1 MNVYKLNIVIIL
13 WLFSLN
19 SFSQVLN
26 LCQGNSMTFNVQAF
40 DSTNSLEWN
49 IISGTGAEI
58 LSGQN
63 TESITVKFDQIGD
76 YILQFK
82 EVALS
87 GCFATREQQ
96 ISVLPNPIAD
106 FESDPFCVYDSIKFY
121 NNSFAIDGLQ
131 TSIWRIGSHEFEGYN
146 FSYKFDNIGQYV
158 IELSVISNNGCT
170 DKNVLEFNISDKPIA
185 DFYSSPQHIST
196 LFPEVEFINLS
207 SDGVVSW
214 DFGDTDTSDQWQPTH
229 TYTSAGWYDVTL
241 ILENEIGC
249 IDSITKKLLVASD
262 ILFYVPSSFTP
273 DGDDINDTFGVIGF
287 NMDSYKSFKLDIYNR
302 WGECIFSS
310 DDHEIKWDGK
320 YKNGKEVQID
330 TYNWSVR
337 VTDELGK
344 EIREIGNVTLL
355 R

>member
-170 DKNVLEFNISDKPIA
+170 DKNVLEFNISDKPI
-185 DFYSSPQHIST
+185 
-196 LFPEVEFINLS
+196 
-207 SDGVVSW
+207 
-214 DFGDTDTSDQWQPTH
+214 
-229 TYTSAGWYDVTL
+229 
-241 ILENEIGC
+241 
-249 IDSITKKLLVASD
+249 
-262 ILFYVPSSFTP
+262 
-273 DGDDINDTFGVIGF
+273 GF
-287 NMDSYKSFKLDIYNR
+287 F
-302 WGECIFSS
+302 
-310 DDHEIKWDGK
+310 
-320 YKNGKEVQID
+320 
-330 TYNWSVR
+330 
-337 VTDELGK
+337 
-344 EIREIGNVTLL
+344 
-355 R
+355 